1 MEYSNYTKLQF
12 GTRLQEIRI
21 KRGYRTQTEFAE
33 AYKKKFGSIRNRNDK
48 ETNSMLR
55 TIQSWETG
63 KSVPPCTILCNL
75 CELLHCDAD
84 YLLDRLNNSTH
95 DLDFICKQ
103 TRLEEVSVKELQ
115 RLPDFS
121 HYVNYLTKGI
131 IPYCSEKELKDLFG
145 NIEKFIQEKDER
157 QSAITMLELQ
167 QSLITI
173 KNNIKYQE
181 KDARKRL
188 F

>member
-1 MEYSNYTKLQF
+1 M
-12 GTRLQEIRI
+12 
-21 KRGYRTQTEFAE
+21 
-33 AYKKKFGSIRNRNDK
+33 
-48 ETNSMLR
+48 
-55 TIQSWETG
+55 
-63 KSVPPCTILCNL
+63 
-75 CELLHCDAD
+75 
-84 YLLDRLNNSTH
+84 NNSTH

-115 RLPDFS
+115 RLPDFL

-173 KNNIKYQE
+173 KNNIKHQE